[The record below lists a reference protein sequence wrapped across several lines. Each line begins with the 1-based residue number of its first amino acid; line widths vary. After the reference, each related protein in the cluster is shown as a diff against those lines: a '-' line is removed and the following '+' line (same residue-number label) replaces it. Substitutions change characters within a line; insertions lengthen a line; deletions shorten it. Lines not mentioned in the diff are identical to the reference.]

1 MSTMLA
7 KAEWH
12 VRCLLKR
19 SLTRDIKC
27 VADEILPG
35 GHRFWFLLNDRIK
48 CVLNIEPKKQVH
60 LWINDKCLAV
70 VPIHDIGG
78 IDYYD
83 HERLKAEYC

>member
-27 VADEILPG
+27 VADEILQEDTG
-35 GHRFWFLLNDRIK
+35 SGSCSMTASN
-48 CVLNIEPKKQVH
+48 
-60 LWINDKCLAV
+60 AS
-70 VPIHDIGG
+70 
-78 IDYYD
+78 
-83 HERLKAEYC
+83 